1 MGSHLSPHSLILSVV
16 LLLLGLLGSSCTRG
30 NKNLSAEVD
39 RRVDENIQS
48 LMGLSNGMTKG
59 EVYSLAG
66 VANYVEGYEWGSVW
80 RYKIRK
86 GENDSFLAKKD
97 VELNY
102 MPVVFDNTDRVM
114 GYGQKFYD
122 QTLKDLGAGQF

>member
-1 MGSHLSPHSLILSVV
+1 LSVV

>member
-1 MGSHLSPHSLILSVV
+1 MGSHLTPYSFILSVV
-16 LLLLGLLGSSCTRG
+16 LVLLGLLGSSCTRG
-30 NKNLSAEVD
+30 SKNLSAEVD

>member
-1 MGSHLSPHSLILSVV
+1 MPPTMIKSHFLV
-16 LLLLGLLGSSCTRG
+16 LVGFST
-30 NKNLSAEVD
+30 NKNKKT
-39 RRVDENIQS
+39 
-48 LMGLSNGMTKG
+48 G
-59 EVYSLAG
+59 
-66 VANYVEGYEWGSVW
+66 GSVW

-86 GENDSFLAKKD
+86 GETDGFLADKN

-114 GYGQKFYD
+114 GYGQKFYN

>member
-1 MGSHLSPHSLILSVV
+1 MSSYLSPHSFILSVALV
-16 LLLLGLLGSSCTRG
+16 LLGLLGSSCTRG
-30 NKNLSAEVD
+30 STSLSAEVD

>member
-30 NKNLSAEVD
+30 SKNLSAEVD

-66 VANYVEGYEWGSVW
+66 IANYVEGYEWGSVW

>member
-1 MGSHLSPHSLILSVV
+1 MGRYLSPFKIYIPLALALI
-16 LLLLGLLGSSCTRG
+16 GIFSSGCSKTMQRQT
-30 NKNLSAEVD
+30 AEVD
-39 RRVDENIQS
+39 RRVYENIQS
-48 LMGLSNGMTKG
+48 LMGLSNGMSKG

>member
-30 NKNLSAEVD
+30 SKNLSAEVD

-102 MPVVFDNTDRVM
+102 TPVVFDNTDRVM

>member
-1 MGSHLSPHSLILSVV
+1 VV
-16 LLLLGLLGSSCTRG
+16 LLGLLGSSCTRG
-30 NKNLSAEVD
+30 SKNLSAEVD

>member
-30 NKNLSAEVD
+30 SKNLSAEVD

>member
-1 MGSHLSPHSLILSVV
+1 MGSHLSPHSFILSVV
-16 LLLLGLLGSSCTRG
+16 LVLLGLLGSSCTRG
-30 NKNLSAEVD
+30 SKNLSAEVD